1 MTLRSNQDARYFIQV
16 TRVNHYTGGI
26 SDGDEIQ
33 QKNIS
38 KILGLL
44 DEIRDPFAGHSA
56 PAMIG
61 LEYVGELHT
70 I

>member
-1 MTLRSNQDARYFIQV
+1 MILRSNQDADNFIQV
-16 TRVNHYTGGI
+16 TYVNHYTGGI
-26 SDGDEIQ
+26 SDGDELQ

>member
-1 MTLRSNQDARYFIQV
+1 MNYF
-16 TRVNHYTGGI
+16 TGGI
-26 SDGDEIQ
+26 SDGDELQ